1 MKDLDAL
8 GQTSGFPA
16 PETLIMSL
24 PLELT
29 SLFYIAR
36 EYRYHSV
43 FAWLQRQ
50 QRANKCWAASAESTG
65 DGSAKRDTLKAA
77 CASK

>member
-50 QRANKCWAASAESTG
+50 QRANSVGLPAQNPQVTEAQSG
-65 DGSAKRDTLKAA
+65 IL
-77 CASK
+77 

>member
-29 SLFYIAR
+29 SLFTLLANTGTIQSLRGCNDNNAPT
-36 EYRYHSV
+36 SV
-43 FAWLQRQ
+43 GLPAQNPQVTEAQSGIL
-50 QRANKCWAASAESTG
+50 
-65 DGSAKRDTLKAA
+65 
-77 CASK
+77 